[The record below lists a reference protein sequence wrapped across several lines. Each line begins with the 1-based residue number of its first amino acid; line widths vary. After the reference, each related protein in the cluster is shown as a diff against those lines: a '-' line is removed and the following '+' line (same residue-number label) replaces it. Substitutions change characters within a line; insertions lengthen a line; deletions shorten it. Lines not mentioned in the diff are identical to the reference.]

1 MASIVSVTRY
11 QVHGPNPLPDENVA
25 TLLSKYVGERISLD
39 DLARAAA
46 LLQLEYQNRG
56 QGTVTVA
63 IARQLITNG
72 VVTLNVFPALVPQVL
87 ISGKRYAIT
96 NLEELLA
103 SSRQST
109 TNVPAP
115 SNPPPTFVVS
125 AYEVRGDTLLSDAT
139 LTSIL
144 TKYTGTNIGVA
155 EILKAGSE
163 LQAEYR
169 IRGYP
174 TVKVTIPQQ
183 QITNG
188 IVKLR
193 IFQGRL
199 ANMEVINNRFFSS
212 NNVMRALPSLRTNL
226 IINKEVFQGELDRA
240 NANQDRQIYP
250 ELTPGP
256 VENTTTLVLKVRD
269 QLPLH
274 AKIEL
279 GNQSSPGTPELRVNG
294 SAAYNNLWQLEH
306 SAGIQY
312 SFSPEQF
319 KPGDDWNFYDSP
331 LVANYSGFYRLP
343 LGNPSSIDEMVSSQQ
358 GTFGYDEASRKFK
371 LPPASSRPEINVY
384 GSRSTIDT
392 GVQSLETT
400 DILNIPGVRRLTR
413 EDVQQDITI
422 NQGLG
427 TRFSA
432 PAPEMGVVQSTY
444 SIGFDYKDYD
454 LTSHKTNI
462 FTDYEITFDEN
473 GKPNPPVIS
482 RVTSPVPT
490 THGVLKY
497 LPVSLR
503 WDGNERDATG
513 NTAFGA
519 GFNFNVWHSGTVTNV
534 QTLSGS
540 RRSSGKWVTATFNAS
555 RDQMIATNW
564 ILTLKADGQI
574 ASEPLISNEQFGV
587 GGLAGV
593 RGYREGEVF
602 GDSGW
607 RVSLEQKTP
616 PYVVGMVYG
625 KAPLSV
631 RGSVYIDYGEDYL
644 LDRSGRDS
652 HLRLW
657 GIGAGAIATIGPHF
671 DARLLVTW
679 PLLGTTTTEAGQ
691 PRLDFTLTAEF

>member
-1 MASIVSVTRY
+1 M
-11 QVHGPNPLPDENVA
+11 PDETV
-25 TLLSKYVGERISLD
+25 TSLLSKYVGDRISLD
-39 DLARAAA
+39 DLAKAAS

-72 VVTLNVFPALVPQVL
+72 TVTLNVFPAVMPQVL
-87 ISGKRYAIT
+87 ISGKRYSIT
-96 NLEELLA
+96 NMEELLA
-103 SSRQST
+103 AARPD
-109 TNVPAP
+109 TNNPSAP
-115 SNPPPTFVVS
+115 SNPPPTFVVGG
-125 AYEVRGDTLLSDAT
+125 YEVRGDTLLSDAT

-144 TKYTGTNIGVA
+144 KKYTGTNIGVA

-163 LQAEYR
+163 LQAEYLT
-169 IRGYP
+169 RGYP

-188 IVKLR
+188 LVKLR

-199 ANMEVINNRFFSS
+199 AEIEVINNRFFSS

-226 IINKEVFQGELDRA
+226 IINKEVFASELDRA

-274 AKIEL
+274 GKIEL
-279 GNQSSPGTPELRVNG
+279 GNQSSPGTPELRING

-306 SAGIQY
+306 SVGVQY
-312 SFSPEQF
+312 SFSPEQS
-319 KPGDDWNFYDSP
+319 KPGDDWSFYDSP

-343 LGNPSSIDEMVSSQQ
+343 VGNPASIDEMVNSQQ
-358 GTFGYDEASRKFK
+358 GSFGYDEASRKFR
-371 LPPASSRPEINVY
+371 LPPASGRPEFNIY

-392 GVQSLETT
+392 GIQSLGVT

-427 TRFSA
+427 MRYSG
-432 PAPEMGVVQSTY
+432 PAPEMGVVHSTY
-444 SIGFDYKDYD
+444 SLGFDYKDYD

-462 FTDYEITFDEN
+462 FTDYEFTFDEN
-473 GKPNPPVIS
+473 GKPNPPTIS

-497 LPVSLR
+497 LPVALR
-503 WDGNERDATG
+503 WDGNERDVTG
-513 NTAFGA
+513 STAFGA
-519 GFNFNVWHSGTVTNV
+519 GFNFNVWHSGSERDV
-534 QTLSGS
+534 QSLSGS
-540 RRSSGKWVTATFNAS
+540 TKSSGKWVTATFNAS

-574 ASEPLISNEQFGV
+574 ASEPLISNEQFGL

-616 PYVVGMVYG
+616 PYVIGMAYP

-631 RGSVYIDYGEDYL
+631 RGSVYVDYGEDYL
-644 LDRSGRDS
+644 LDPNGKDS

-657 GIGAGAIATIGPHF
+657 GIGAGVVTTIGSHF
-671 DARLLVTW
+671 DARLMVTF
-679 PLLGTTTTEAGQ
+679 PLLSTTTTEAGQ
-691 PRLDFTLTAEF
+691 PRFDFTLTAEF